1 MHMHAQAQSDAQRFT
16 GAALLLLGTS
26 GMAGGLA
33 FLAIR
38 FGWGHPLLERPLIGV
53 LLSCL
58 LGLVGYRV
66 ASGHW
71 TGSSQMPHQAL
82 ALGGFLFLVAL
93 LAVRLEQHSIPATVR
108 LTSLAASSVALIG
121 SWYWRAHRRRRRRAA

>member
-1 MHMHAQAQSDAQRFT
+1 MHAQATSDAQRFT

-26 GMAGGLA
+26 GMTAGLA

-38 FGWGHPLLERPLIGV
+38 FGWGHPFLERPLVGV

-58 LGLVGYRV
+58 LGLIGYRV

-71 TGSSQMPHQAL
+71 AGSSQMPHRAL
-82 ALGGFLFLVAL
+82 ALASFMFLVAL
-93 LAVRLEQHSIPATVR
+93 LGVRLERHPIPATLR
-108 LTSLAASSVALIG
+108 LTGLVAGSVALIG
-121 SWYWRAHRRRRRRAA
+121 SWYWRAHRHRRRRAA

>member
-1 MHMHAQAQSDAQRFT
+1 MHAHATSDAQRFT

-58 LGLVGYRV
+58 LGLIGYRV

-71 TGSSQMPHQAL
+71 AGSSQMPHQAM
-82 ALGGFLFLVAL
+82 ALGSFVFLVAL
-93 LAVRLEQHSIPATVR
+93 LWVRLEQHPIPATLR
-108 LTSLAASSVALIG
+108 ITGLAACSVALIG
-121 SWYWRAHRRRRRRAA
+121 SWYWRAHRHRRRRAA

>member
-1 MHMHAQAQSDAQRFT
+1 MHAQTTSDAQRFT
-16 GAALLLLGTS
+16 GVALLLLGTS

-38 FGWGHPLLERPLIGV
+38 FGWDHPLLVRPLIGV

-58 LGLVGYRV
+58 IGLVGYRV

-82 ALGGFLFLVAL
+82 ALGSCLFLVAL
-93 LAVRLEQHSIPATVR
+93 LRVRLEQHTIPATIR
-108 LTSLAASSVALIG
+108 ITGLAASSVAIVG
-121 SWYWRAHRRRRRRAA
+121 SWYWRARRRRRRRAA